1 MARVRILDAIRF
13 TSYDRQPGQE
23 VDLPGDIAATW
34 CAAGLAELVRDEA
47 AEAPEQAA
55 SAEPETTSPRSR
67 AARSRK
73 SS

>member
-1 MARVRILDAIRF
+1 MARVRILDAIKF
-13 TSYDRQPGQE
+13 TSYEQQPGE
-23 VDLPGDIAATW
+23 VVELPGDIAATW

-47 AEAPEQAA
+47 AETPEQTA